1 MILGTIL
8 QQPGEALDYDV
19 DYVDFF
25 NGVAGDADVISSALN
40 FEGNLESTVTCSP
53 DLAPGTDLLLIRSS
67 DYRLKIWLT
76 GVENN
81 IEYKLTIKMV
91 TEAGRVKEDELIV
104 VGVDF

>member
-1 MILGTIL
+1 MIIGTII

-25 NGVAGDADVISSALN
+25 SSVGGDSDVIADALD
-40 FEGNLESTVTCSP
+40 FEGNITSTVTCSP
-53 DLAPGTDLLLIRSS
+53 DLSPGTNLLLIRSS

-81 IEYKLTIKMV
+81 MEYKLTIKMV
-91 TEAGRVKEDELIV
+91 TRGGRIKEDELIV